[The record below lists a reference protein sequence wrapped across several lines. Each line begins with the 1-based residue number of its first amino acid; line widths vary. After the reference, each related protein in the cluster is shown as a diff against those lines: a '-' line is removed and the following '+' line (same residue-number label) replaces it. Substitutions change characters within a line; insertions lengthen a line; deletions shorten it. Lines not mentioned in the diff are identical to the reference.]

1 MDYHGFGAWF
11 PGEEELGPLLTPHP
25 GQDRPVGAGVGDAV
39 CSCGA
44 GGVVLV
50 GEEDVPRL
58 RFAGTP
64 SSLGKDFPRRDMFL
78 VDTGGLPSRRAD
90 VRQRDLGAGA
100 WGNGKRPAVAADDIG
115 AGGIGSDAGGIWS
128 GIGKLEAARARQR
141 DLAVAGAWRA
151 SAAGK
156 GEREPSLGAAA
167 GFGARAGARA
177 AAGFGRRAGAR
188 AVAGF
193 GARAGAR
200 SRFGLRRP
208 AAEQEIQGERR
219 PASVPGSSEGR
230 GLGIRAISGSC

>member
-1 MDYHGFGAWF
+1 M
-11 PGEEELGPLLTPHP
+11 
-25 GQDRPVGAGVGDAV
+25 V
-39 CSCGA
+39 
-44 GGVVLV
+44 V

-100 WGNGKRPAVAADDIG
+100 WGNGNRPAVAADDIG

-156 GEREPSLGAAA
+156 GERGNQAWERRRDLA
-167 GFGARAGARA
+167 GERVRERWRDLARERVRERG
-177 AAGFGRRAGAR
+177 
-188 AVAGF
+188 
-193 GARAGAR
+193 
-200 SRFGLRRP
+200 S
-208 AAEQEIQGERR
+208 QGERR
-219 PASVPGSSEGR
+219 SGA
-230 GLGIRAISGSC
+230 GLGCGARRRSKRSRVNEDRPQCQGHRRVVDLHPSHQRVMLMTWVSSPSS

>member
-1 MDYHGFGAWF
+1 M
-11 PGEEELGPLLTPHP
+11 
-25 GQDRPVGAGVGDAV
+25 
-39 CSCGA
+39 
-44 GGVVLV
+44 V

-100 WGNGKRPAVAADDIG
+100 WGNGNRPAVAADDIG

-156 GEREPSLGAAA
+156 GERGSQAWERRRDLAPERVRERRRDLAGERVRERWRDLARERVRGAGLGCGARRRSKRSRVNEDRPQCQGHRRVVDLASEPSAGHANDLG
-167 GFGARAGARA
+167 F
-177 AAGFGRRAGAR
+177 
-188 AVAGF
+188 
-193 GARAGAR
+193 
-200 SRFGLRRP
+200 
-208 AAEQEIQGERR
+208 
-219 PASVPGSSEGR
+219 
-230 GLGIRAISGSC
+230 ISLLLIVLPNQHFC

>member
-1 MDYHGFGAWF
+1 M
-11 PGEEELGPLLTPHP
+11 
-25 GQDRPVGAGVGDAV
+25 
-39 CSCGA
+39 
-44 GGVVLV
+44 LV

-100 WGNGKRPAVAADDIG
+100 WGNGNRPAVAADDIG

-156 GEREPSLGAAA
+156 GERGSQAWERRRDLARERVRGAGLGCGARRRSKRSRVNEDRPQCQGHRRVVDLASEPSAGHANDLG
-167 GFGARAGARA
+167 FL
-177 AAGFGRRAGAR
+177 
-188 AVAGF
+188 
-193 GARAGAR
+193 
-200 SRFGLRRP
+200 SLP
-208 AAEQEIQGERR
+208 
-219 PASVPGSSEGR
+219 S
-230 GLGIRAISGSC
+230 